1 MPTSRYV
8 DFRAVKQA
16 VTMVQVLDHYHLTE
30 RFQRKGDS
38 LSGACPLHKG
48 ENPTQFRVSV
58 SKNCWNCFGDCKRGG
73 NVLDFVS
80 LMEGVSIR
88 EAAIRVSDWFNVV
101 SDKAEKKAP
110 ASEDKKSVPSTD
122 KPAPSNGEHPE
133 STPKESSD
141 FPETGPNKPL
151 GFELRNLDPAHP
163 YLAARGLSGA
173 TIAEFGLGCCNNG
186 SMKGRIV
193 IPIHNVDGKLVAYA
207 GRWPGDPPE
216 DTPKYRLPAGFRK
229 SEELFNIH
237 RALQADPS
245 MPLVIVEGFFDCIHL
260 CQNGIVRVVALMGS
274 QLSKAQE
281 ELIAAHLEPGD
292 RIIVMLDEDDA
303 GRAGREQVV
312 QQLSKRAFVK
322 VFGFGREGQQP
333 TDLSAEELQSLTGD
347 AE

>member
-8 DFRAVKQA
+8 DFHAVKQA
-16 VTMVQVLDHYHLTE
+16 VTMVQVLDHYKLTE

-80 LMEGVSIR
+80 LMEGVTIR
-88 EAAIRVSDWFNVV
+88 EAAIRISDWFNVV
-101 SDKAEKKAP
+101 SEKPEKRAVDSEEKTTAP
-110 ASEDKKSVPSTD
+110 SKEEPPQTPPKVASE
-122 KPAPSNGEHPE
+122 AQ
-133 STPKESSD
+133 
-141 FPETGPNKPL
+141 ETGPNKPL

-163 YLAARGLSGA
+163 YLAERGLSGA

-193 IPIHNVDGKLVAYA
+193 IPIHNADGKLVAYV

-216 DTPKYRLPAGFRK
+216 DTPKYKLPAGFRK
-229 SEELFNIH
+229 SEELFNLH

-245 MPLVIVEGFFDCIHL
+245 MPLVIVEGFFDCLHL
-260 CQNGIVRVVALMGS
+260 CQNGIVRVVALMGC
-274 QLSKAQE
+274 QLSHAQE
-281 ELIAAHLEPGD
+281 ELLAPHLQPGD
-292 RIIVMLDEDDA
+292 HIILMLDEDDA
-303 GRAGREQVV
+303 GRAGREYALQR
-312 QQLSKRAFVK
+312 LATRAFVK
-322 VFGFGREGQQP
+322 VFGYGREGQQP

-347 AE
+347 AV

>member
-8 DFRAVKQA
+8 DFHAVKQA
-16 VTMVQVLDHYHLTE
+16 VTMVQVLDHYKLTE

-80 LMEGVSIR
+80 LMEGVTIR
-88 EAAIRVSDWFNVV
+88 EAAIRISDWFNVV
-101 SDKAEKKAP
+101 SEKPEKRAAATEEKKP
-110 ASEDKKSVPSTD
+110 ASSKDE
-122 KPAPSNGEHPE
+122 PAQ
-133 STPKESSD
+133 TPPKAANETQ
-141 FPETGPNKPL
+141 ETGPNKPL

-163 YLAARGLSGA
+163 YLAERGLSGA

-193 IPIHNVDGKLVAYA
+193 IPIHNADGKLVAYV

-216 DTPKYRLPAGFRK
+216 DTPKYKLPAGFRK
-229 SEELFNIH
+229 SEELFNLH

-245 MPLVIVEGFFDCIHL
+245 LPLVIDEGYFDCLHL
-260 CQNGIVRVVALMGS
+260 CQNGIARVVALMGC
-274 QLSKAQE
+274 QLSHAQE
-281 ELIAAHLEPGD
+281 ELLAAHLQPGD
-292 RIIVMLDEDDA
+292 HIILMLDEDDA
-303 GRAGREQVV
+303 GRAGREYALQR
-312 QQLSKRAFVK
+312 LATRAFVK
-322 VFGFGREGQQP
+322 VFGYGREGQQP

-347 AE
+347 TV

>member
-8 DFRAVKQA
+8 DFHAVKQA
-16 VTMVQVLDHYHLTE
+16 VTMVQVLDHYKLTE

-80 LMEGVSIR
+80 LMDGVTIR
-88 EAAIRVSDWFNVV
+88 EAAIRISDWFNVV
-101 SDKAEKKAP
+101 SEKPTKKA
-110 ASEDKKSVPSTD
+110 ASSEEK
-122 KPAPSNGEHPE
+122 KPAPNKDEPAP
-133 STPKESSD
+133 TPPKVASEAQ
-141 FPETGPNKPL
+141 ETGPNKPL

-163 YLAARGLSGA
+163 YLTERGLSEA

-193 IPIHNVDGKLVAYA
+193 IPIHNADGQLVAYV

-216 DTPKYRLPAGFRK
+216 DTPKYKLPAGFRK
-229 SEELFNIH
+229 SEELFNLH

-245 MPLVIVEGFFDCIHL
+245 LPLVIVEGFFDCLHL
-260 CQNGIVRVVALMGS
+260 CQNGIARVVALMGC
-274 QLSKAQE
+274 QLSHAQE
-281 ELIAAHLEPGD
+281 ELLAAHLQPGD
-292 RIIVMLDEDDA
+292 HIILMLDEDDA
-303 GRAGREQVV
+303 GRAGREYALQR
-312 QQLSKRAFVK
+312 LATRAFVK
-322 VFGFGREGQQP
+322 VFGYGREGQQP

-347 AE
+347 AV

>member
-8 DFRAVKQA
+8 DFHAVKQA
-16 VTMVQVLDHYHLTE
+16 VTMVQVLDHYNLTE

-80 LMEGVSIR
+80 LMDGVTIR
-88 EAAIRVSDWFNVV
+88 EAAIRIADWFNVV
-101 SDKAEKKAP
+101 SEKPAKKAAATEEKKPVPNKDEPVQKPPKA
-110 ASEDKKSVPSTD
+110 ASETQ
-122 KPAPSNGEHPE
+122 
-133 STPKESSD
+133 
-141 FPETGPNKPL
+141 ETGPNKPL

-163 YLAARGLSGA
+163 YLAERGLSGA

-193 IPIHNVDGKLVAYA
+193 IPIHNVDGQLVAYV

-216 DTPKYRLPAGFRK
+216 DTPKYKLPAGFRK
-229 SEELFNIH
+229 SEELFNLH

-245 MPLVIVEGFFDCIHL
+245 LPLVIVEGFFDCLHL
-260 CQNGIVRVVALMGS
+260 CQNGITRVVALMGC
-274 QLSKAQE
+274 QLSHAQE
-281 ELIAAHLEPGD
+281 ELLAAHLQPGD
-292 RIIVMLDEDDA
+292 HIILMLDEDDA
-303 GRAGREQVV
+303 GRAGREYALQR
-312 QQLSKRAFVK
+312 LATRAFVK
-322 VFGFGREGQQP
+322 VFGYGREGQQP

-347 AE
+347 AV

>member
-8 DFRAVKQA
+8 DFHAVKQA
-16 VTMVQVLDHYHLTE
+16 VTMVQVLDHYKLTE

-48 ENPTQFRVSV
+48 ENPSQFRVSV

-80 LMEGVSIR
+80 LMEGVTIR

-101 SDKAEKKAP
+101 SEKPEKRAESAEEK
-110 ASEDKKSVPSTD
+110 
-122 KPAPSNGEHPE
+122 KPAPSKDEPAP
-133 STPKESSD
+133 TPPKAASEAQ
-141 FPETGPNKPL
+141 ETGPNKPL
-151 GFELRNLDPAHP
+151 GFELRNLDSAHP
-163 YLAARGLSGA
+163 YLAERGLSGA

-193 IPIHNVDGKLVAYA
+193 IPIHNADGKLVAYV

-216 DTPKYRLPAGFRK
+216 DTPKYKLPAGFRK
-229 SEELFNIH
+229 SEELFNLH

-245 MPLVIVEGFFDCIHL
+245 LPLVIVEGFFDCLHL
-260 CQNGIVRVVALMGS
+260 VQNGIVRVVALMGC

-281 ELIAAHLEPGD
+281 ELLAAHLEPGD
-292 RIIVMLDEDDA
+292 RIILMLDEDEA
-303 GRAGREQVV
+303 GRAGREYAV
-312 QQLSKRAFVK
+312 QRLATRAFVK

>member
-8 DFRAVKQA
+8 DFHAVKQA
-16 VTMVQVLDHYHLTE
+16 VTMVQVLDHYKLTE

-80 LMEGVSIR
+80 LMDGVTIR
-88 EAAIRVSDWFNVV
+88 EAAIRISDWFNVV
-101 SDKAEKKAP
+101 SEKPAKKTPAAEEKSSPTTKEEPPPTPPKA
-110 ASEDKKSVPSTD
+110 ASE
-122 KPAPSNGEHPE
+122 AQ
-133 STPKESSD
+133 
-141 FPETGPNKPL
+141 ETGPNKPL
-151 GFELRNLDPAHP
+151 GFELRNLDSAHP
-163 YLAARGLSGA
+163 YLAERGLSGA

-193 IPIHNVDGKLVAYA
+193 IPIHNADGKLVAYV

-216 DTPKYRLPAGFRK
+216 DTPKYKLPAGFRK
-229 SEELFNIH
+229 SEELFNLH

-245 MPLVIVEGFFDCIHL
+245 LPLVIVEGFFDCLHL
-260 CQNGIVRVVALMGS
+260 CQNGIVRVVALMGC
-274 QLSKAQE
+274 QLSHAQE
-281 ELIAAHLEPGD
+281 ELLAVHLQPGD
-292 RIIVMLDEDDA
+292 HIILMLDEDDA
-303 GRAGREQVV
+303 GRAGREYALQR
-312 QQLSKRAFVK
+312 LATRAFVK
-322 VFGFGREGQQP
+322 VFGYGREGQQP

-347 AE
+347 AV

>member
-8 DFRAVKQA
+8 DFHAVKQA
-16 VTMVQVLDHYHLTE
+16 VTMVQVLDHYKLTE

-38 LSGACPLHKG
+38 LSGACPLHTG

-80 LMEGVSIR
+80 LMEGVAVR
-88 EAAIRVSDWFNVV
+88 EAAIRLSDWFNVV
-101 SDKAEKKAP
+101 SEKPTKKA
-110 ASEDKKSVPSTD
+110 ASSEEK
-122 KPAPSNGEHPE
+122 KPAPSKEEPPQ
-133 STPKESSD
+133 TPPKAASEAQ
-141 FPETGPNKPL
+141 ETGPNKPL

-163 YLAARGLSGA
+163 YLTERGLSGA

-193 IPIHNVDGKLVAYA
+193 IPIHNADGQLVAYV

-216 DTPKYRLPAGFRK
+216 DTPKYKLPAGFRK
-229 SEELFNIH
+229 SEELFNLH

-245 MPLVIVEGFFDCIHL
+245 LPLVIVEGFFDCLHL
-260 CQNGIVRVVALMGS
+260 CQNGITRVVALMGC
-274 QLSKAQE
+274 QLSHAQE
-281 ELIAAHLEPGD
+281 ELLAAHLQPGD
-292 RIIVMLDEDDA
+292 HIILMLDEDDA
-303 GRAGREQVV
+303 GRAGREYALQR
-312 QQLSKRAFVK
+312 LATRAFVK
-322 VFGFGREGQQP
+322 VFGYGREGQQP

-347 AE
+347 AV

>member
-16 VTMVQVLDHYHLTE
+16 VTMVQVLDHYKLTE

-80 LMEGVSIR
+80 LMDGVSIR
-88 EAAIRVSDWFNVV
+88 EAAIRISDWFNVV
-101 SDKAEKKAP
+101 SEKPPKSASAAEEK
-110 ASEDKKSVPSTD
+110 
-122 KPAPSNGEHPE
+122 KPAPSKEEPSPTPPNG
-133 STPKESSD
+133 SSEAQ
-141 FPETGPNKPL
+141 ETGPNKPL
-151 GFELRNLDPAHP
+151 GFELRNLDPMHP
-163 YLAARGLSGA
+163 YLAERGLSGE

-193 IPIHNVDGKLVAYA
+193 IPIHNADGKLVAYA

-216 DTPKYRLPAGFRK
+216 DTPRYKLPAGFRK

-245 MPLVIVEGFFDCIHL
+245 LPLVIVEGFFDCLHL

-274 QLSKAQE
+274 QLSQAQE
-281 ELIAAHLEPGD
+281 ELLVAHLEPGD

-303 GRAGREQVV
+303 GRAGREQVL
-312 QQLSKRAFVK
+312 QRLASRAFVK
-322 VFGFGREGQQP
+322 VFRFAKEGQQP

-347 AE
+347 VE

>member
-8 DFRAVKQA
+8 DFHAVKLA
-16 VTMVQVLDHYHLTE
+16 VTMVQVLDHYKLTE

-80 LMEGVSIR
+80 LMDGVTIR
-88 EAAIRVSDWFNVV
+88 EAAIRISDWFNVV
-101 SDKAEKKAP
+101 SEKPEKRAV
-110 ASEDKKSVPSTD
+110 ASEEK
-122 KPAPSNGEHPE
+122 KPAPSKEEPPQ
-133 STPKESSD
+133 TPPKAASEAQ
-141 FPETGPNKPL
+141 ETGPNKPL
-151 GFELRNLDPAHP
+151 GFELRNLDTAHP
-163 YLAARGLSGA
+163 YLAERGLSGA

-193 IPIHNVDGKLVAYA
+193 IPIHNVDGKLVAYV

-216 DTPKYRLPAGFRK
+216 DTPKYKLPAGFRK
-229 SEELFNIH
+229 SEELFNLH

-245 MPLVIVEGFFDCIHL
+245 LPLVIVEGFFDCLHL
-260 CQNGIVRVVALMGS
+260 CQNGIARVVALMGC
-274 QLSKAQE
+274 QLSHAQE
-281 ELIAAHLEPGD
+281 ELLAAHLQPGD
-292 RIIVMLDEDDA
+292 HIILMLDEDDA
-303 GRAGREQVV
+303 GRAGREYALQR
-312 QQLSKRAFVK
+312 LATRAFVK
-322 VFGFGREGQQP
+322 VFGYGREGQQP